1 MHRIVALARVM
12 TFSFRSGQIDS
23 AAWLVTASD
32 DADCEVVGKLILP
45 AVFHTFKLRTVTPA
59 AVTEK
64 NGSRLPDSFERNP
77 NRNAVAATRTLEA
90 RGKPQKKRG
99 ESSSTRPLKSVKA

>member
-45 AVFHTFKLRTVTPA
+45 AVFRTFKLRTVTPA

-64 NGSRLPDSFERNP
+64 DGSRLPDSFERN
-77 NRNAVAATRTLEA
+77 AVAATRTPEA